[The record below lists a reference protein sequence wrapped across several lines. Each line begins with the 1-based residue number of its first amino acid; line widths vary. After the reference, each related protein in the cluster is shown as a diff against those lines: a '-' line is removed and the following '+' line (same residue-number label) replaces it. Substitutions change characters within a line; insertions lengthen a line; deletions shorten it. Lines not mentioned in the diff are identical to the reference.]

1 MYDVLRDWFAIAQYT
16 GRYRGR
22 GNGAV
27 LVVDIV
33 DIRLVENVGDICH
46 IANVGDVHLLQI
58 FKAVVVPRE
67 EWLRGSQWKPA
78 HQANFQA
85 DREVRPAQESNHGR
99 HIDRSQYYRPGQPSP
114 HASD

>member
-1 MYDVLRDWFAIAQYT
+1 MGNNLRLRKLFWRQMYDVLRDWFAIAQYT

-46 IANVGDVHLLQI
+46 IANVGDVYLLQI
-58 FKAVVVPRE
+58 CKAVVVPRE
-67 EWLRGSQWKPA
+67 VGLRWSQCKPS
-78 HQANFQA
+78 HQANFED
-85 DREVRPAQESNHGR
+85 DRAVRP
-99 HIDRSQYYRPGQPSP
+99 
-114 HASD
+114 